1 MPKQTQT
8 NPISKAKKCCWP
20 LLTGFGGRFLL
31 TKQAFF
37 YRMDVLETNTYNG
50 LLFKLCWKYRG
61 LSRLYG
67 FCTLG
72 CQIRYWRSGPA
83 ELILCFFTDQPDYC
97 RTPKINFLEKV
108 QC

>member
-1 MPKQTQT
+1 MDYGKMDTWSIRKNKPKTNPNKAKSNPIKANKMPKQTQT

-50 LLFKLCWKYRG
+50 LLFKLCWKLEIPWIKPVIRLLYPR
-61 LSRLYG
+61 LS
-67 FCTLG
+67 
-72 CQIRYWRSGPA
+72 
-83 ELILCFFTDQPDYC
+83 D
-97 RTPKINFLEKV
+97 
-108 QC
+108 